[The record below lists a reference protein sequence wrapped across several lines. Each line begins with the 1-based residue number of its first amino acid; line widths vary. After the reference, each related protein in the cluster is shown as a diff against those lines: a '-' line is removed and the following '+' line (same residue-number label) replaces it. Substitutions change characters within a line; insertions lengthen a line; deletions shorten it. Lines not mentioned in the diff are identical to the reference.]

1 MIRFMLRTDV
11 AVRVPACFPGCRF
24 AAGAY
29 GGTAEAC
36 MATVFP
42 NGETAVCFSGY
53 VYFLDSFNICLFFH
67 GVLLGCF
74 RLRNQMTNL

>member
-1 MIRFMLRTDV
+1 MLRYGFLPVSRD
-11 AVRVPACFPGCRF
+11 AVLLPARMGDSRSVH
-24 AAGAY
+24 GNS
-29 GGTAEAC
+29 
-36 MATVFP
+36 FP

>member
-1 MIRFMLRTDV
+1 MLRYGFLPVSRD
-11 AVRVPACFPGCRF
+11 AVLLPARM
-24 AAGAY
+24 

>member
-1 MIRFMLRTDV
+1 MLRYGFLPVSRD
-11 AVRVPACFPGCRF
+11 AVLLLARMGDSRSVHGNSFPKWG
-24 AAGAY
+24 
-29 GGTAEAC
+29 
-36 MATVFP
+36 
-42 NGETAVCFSGY
+42 TAVCFSGY

>member
-1 MIRFMLRTDV
+1 MIRFMLRPDV

-29 GGTAEAC
+29 GGTAEVC

-42 NGETAVCFSGY
+42 MEKLPYVSGY

>member
-1 MIRFMLRTDV
+1 MLRYGFLPVSRD
-11 AVRVPACFPGCRF
+11 AVLLPARM
-24 AAGAY
+24 

-53 VYFLDSFNICLFFH
+53 VYFSNK
-67 GVLLGCF
+67 GVLAEFMDGA
-74 RLRNQMTNL
+74 

>member
-1 MIRFMLRTDV
+1 MIRFMLRPDV

-42 NGETAVCFSGY
+42 MEKLPY
-53 VYFLDSFNICLFFH
+53 VFPDMSIFRFIQYLLVFH